1 MPLADFSTFWTHSA
15 MGGVLTEDPFL
26 DVPQVKRAGERTT
39 DALTARLEA
48 RDSGSLFDLRKD
60 TVKDIVDVIFAHV
73 SEGRADNIAN
83 EIKGRL
89 KKKKTPA
96 G

>member
-1 MPLADFSTFWTHSA
+1 MIDRGTAAILAA
-15 MGGVLTEDPFL
+15 
-26 DVPQVKRAGERTT
+26 A
-39 DALTARLEA
+39 EA